1 MDNIIEYHAR
11 IKWAMD
17 SHKAAIEVLESEVNA
32 NMGGDC
38 SISDIVGLMIVL
50 GWKPPAKEAE

>member
-1 MDNIIEYHAR
+1 
-11 IKWAMD
+11 MD

-50 GWKPPAKEAE
+50 GWKPPAQEAE

>member
-1 MDNIIEYHAR
+1 MESITEYHAR
-11 IKWAMD
+11 IKWAIAV
-17 SHKAAIEVLESEVNA
+17 HKREIESLETEVNA

-50 GWKPPAKEAE
+50 GWEPPAQEAE